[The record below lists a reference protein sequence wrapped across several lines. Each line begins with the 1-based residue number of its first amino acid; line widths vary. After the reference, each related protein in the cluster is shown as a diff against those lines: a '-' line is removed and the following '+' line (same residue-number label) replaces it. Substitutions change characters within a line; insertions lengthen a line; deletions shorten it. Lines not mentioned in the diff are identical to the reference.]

1 MSPFLKNYYMPKKFL
16 IIIPILFVP
25 LATVGGKPKKI
36 KVGSVISEP
45 PAETRLIN
53 PTKTP
58 NNNNVIKINNVTL
71 KHTILFLLRFII
83 KLSKNKNNSKNCLKA
98 LIEGKYNNIN
108 FIIKEE

>member
-1 MSPFLKNYYMPKKFL
+1 MPKKFR
-16 IIIPILFVP
+16 ISIPILIVP

-36 KVGSVISEP
+36 KVGSVIKEP

-71 KHTILFLLRFII
+71 KHPILFLLRFII
-83 KLSKNKNNSKNCLKA
+83 KVSKRSEERRVGKECRSWKWRKQKTA
-98 LIEGKYNNIN
+98 YEIET
-108 FIIKEE
+108 